1 MKKKILILGSSGMIG
16 SYLSKYLNRKYTVL
30 HFDLLNSYKEDL
42 RIQKNNLL
50 KKNIKQSDFI
60 FFLAFD
66 VGGSGYLEKYQNTFD
81 FINNNLRIMINT
93 FEILKFFKKKFIF
106 ASSTMS
112 DLKFSAYGNLKSI
125 GEKYTYSLGGVVVK
139 FWNVYGHESQSEE
152 KMHVINDFIIKG
164 LKYGTIK
171 TLTDGRE
178 SRDFLFVEDCNRALE
193 IIMNNFNKLKK
204 LRSIDI
210 AYNKFTTIK
219 KVAAIIKDIFIYN
232 KIKVGFSFSRKKD
245 MVHNNK
251 KNYPNLIL
259 NKYWKPKVS
268 LKEGIEK
275 IFHNHLKKLR

>member
-16 SYLSKYLNRKYTVL
+16 SYLSKYLNKKYTVL
-30 HFDLLNSYKEDL
+30 HFDLLNSNKEDL

-50 KKNIKQSDFI
+50 KKKIKQSDFV

-93 FEILKFFKKKFIF
+93 FEVLKFFKKKFIF

-112 DLKFSAYGNLKSI
+112 DLKFSTYGNLKSI

-139 FWNVYGHESQSEE
+139 FWNVYGYETQSEE

-204 LRSIDI
+204 FRSIDI

-219 KVAAIIKDIFIYN
+219 KVAAIIKNIFIYN
-232 KIKVGFSFSRKKD
+232 KIKIEFSFSRKKD

-259 NKYWKPKVS
+259 NKYWKPKIS

-275 IFHNHLKKLR
+275 IFYNHLNKLR